1 MAKVTP
7 QVVIL
12 GKGKQSELKATHKLI
27 KSIQPSSVPPEL
39 LDSVYLTLVDDT
51 KYQISPDMLQHG
63 IDYENMD
70 RYVEQLGL
78 QADIRLIEV
87 VIDLDATKKTLNEA
101 SSSYLDDLFG
111 EQPN

>member
-12 GKGKQSELKATHKLI
+12 GKGKQSELKATHNLI

-51 KYQISPDMLQHG
+51 RYQISAEMLKAG

-70 RYVEQLGL
+70 RYVDQLGL

-87 VIDLDATKKTLNEA
+87 IIDLDATKNVLSEA
-101 SSSYLDDLFG
+101 SSSYLDTLFN
-111 EQPN
+111 E

>member
-12 GKGKQSELKATHKLI
+12 GKGKQSELKATHNLI

-39 LDSVYLTLVDDT
+39 LDSVFLTLVDDT
-51 KYQISPDMLQHG
+51 RYQVSKEMLKSG

-70 RYVEQLGL
+70 KYVDQLGL

-87 VIDLDATKKTLNEA
+87 IIDLDATKSVLSEA
-101 SSSYLDDLFG
+101 SSSYLDNLFN
-111 EQPN
+111 E

>member
-1 MAKVTP
+1 MTP

-39 LDSVYLTLVDDT
+39 LDSVYLTLVDET
-51 KYQISPDMLQHG
+51 RYQISSDMLQAG

-70 RYVEQLGL
+70 RYIDQLGL
-78 QADIRLIEV
+78 QADIKLIEV
-87 VIDLDATKKTLNEA
+87 IIDLDATKSVLSEA
-101 SSSYLDDLFG
+101 SSSYLDNLFN
-111 EQPN
+111 E

>member
-12 GKGKQSELKATHKLI
+12 GKGKQSELKATHNLI

-39 LDSVYLTLVDDT
+39 LDSVYLTLVDET
-51 KYQISPDMLQHG
+51 RYQISSDMLQDS

-70 RYVEQLGL
+70 RYVDQLGL
-78 QADIRLIEV
+78 QADIKLIEV
-87 VIDLDATKKTLNEA
+87 IIDLDATKSVLSEA
-101 SSSYLDDLFG
+101 SSSYLDNLFN
-111 EQPN
+111 E

>member
-12 GKGKQSELKATHKLI
+12 GKGKQSELKATHNLI

-39 LDSVYLTLVDDT
+39 LDSVYLTLVDET
-51 KYQISPDMLQHG
+51 RYQISSDMLQAG

-70 RYVEQLGL
+70 RYIDQLGL
-78 QADIRLIEV
+78 QADIKLIEV
-87 VIDLDATKKTLNEA
+87 IIDLDATKSVLSEA
-101 SSSYLDDLFG
+101 SSSYLDNLFN
-111 EQPN
+111 E

>member
-12 GKGKQSELKATHKLI
+12 GKGKQSELKATHNLI

-39 LDSVYLTLVDDT
+39 LDSVYLTLVDET
-51 KYQISPDMLQHG
+51 RYQISSDMLKAG

-70 RYVEQLGL
+70 RYVDQLGL
-78 QADIRLIEV
+78 QADIKLIEV
-87 VIDLDATKKTLNEA
+87 IIDLDATKSVLSEA
-101 SSSYLDDLFG
+101 SSSYLDNLFN
-111 EQPN
+111 E

>member
-1 MAKVTP
+1 VAKVTP

-12 GKGKQSELKATHKLI
+12 GKGKQSELKATHNLI

-51 KYQISPDMLQHG
+51 RYQISSDMLKAG

-70 RYVEQLGL
+70 RYVDQLGL

-87 VIDLDATKKTLNEA
+87 IIDLDATKNVLSEA
-101 SSSYLDDLFG
+101 SSSYLDNLFN
-111 EQPN
+111 E

>member
-1 MAKVTP
+1 VAKVTP

-51 KYQISPDMLQHG
+51 KYEISKDMLKNG
-63 IDYENMD
+63 VDYEHMD

-87 VIDLDATKKTLNEA
+87 IIDLDATKSVLSEA
-101 SSSYLDDLFG
+101 SSSYLDGLFD
-111 EQPN
+111 E